1 MTPAVR
7 EALRRAGRAILEGR
21 DPDPAGIPAVLLNG
35 GGWDLTPTGR
45 AYALVAVA
53 DWHYN
58 MSDDLR
64 AYERGR
70 LEVERA
76 LALCRSLGLN
86 ARHILQEIHR

>member
-1 MTPAVR
+1 
-7 EALRRAGRAILEGR
+7 
-21 DPDPAGIPAVLLNG
+21 
-35 GGWDLTPTGR
+35 
-45 AYALVAVA
+45 
-53 DWHYN
+53 